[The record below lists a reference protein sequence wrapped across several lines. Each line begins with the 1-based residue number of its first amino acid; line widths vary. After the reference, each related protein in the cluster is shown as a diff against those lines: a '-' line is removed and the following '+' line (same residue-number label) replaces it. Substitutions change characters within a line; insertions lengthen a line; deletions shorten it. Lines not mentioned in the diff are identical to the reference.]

1 MERRPLP
8 RHWLRTDLLTAAV
21 LALVGCGMTWMA
33 SLAGM
38 TFFETP
44 LWLQFLGSVSVALPL
59 VWRRTHSILAGGTQA
74 VVYTVATLATGV
86 DLYASQVALF
96 LGFYSI
102 GAWSTRRGWATVVR
116 IGICVLMTA
125 ALVLGFLLSMD
136 RAGAGAVTAT
146 QFVAGLG
153 INAVINIAYFGGG
166 WFFGDR
172 AWAQALEHTELERA
186 YDDIARLR
194 DQLVD
199 QAVEDER
206 LRIAREL
213 HDVVAHHVTA
223 MGVQSAAARRLLD
236 RDADAAKDS
245 LKQVE
250 SSARMAVAD
259 LRTMVLTLREA
270 DDGAGSLPTLDDVPA
285 LVSEARTQGL
295 DAGLETIGE
304 SPELSPAAQL
314 TAYRIVQEGLT
325 NATKHAGPGA
335 HVDVRLRAVPQ
346 GLEVEVADDGRG
358 RPGAAL
364 GTGNGLR
371 GMRERVTAVGGT
383 VDVGPKP
390 RGGFRIRATIPS
402 KGQ

>member
-8 RHWLRTDLLTAAV
+8 PTWLRTDLLTAV
-21 LALVGCGMTWMA
+21 ALTAVGCLLTWMA

-38 TFFETP
+38 TFFDTP
-44 LWLQFLGSVSVALPL
+44 LWMQFLGSALVAAPL
-59 VWRRTHSILAGGTQA
+59 VWRRTHPLIAGGVQA
-74 VVYTVATLATGV
+74 LAYTVASLATGI

-102 GAWSTRRGWATVVR
+102 GAWATRRGWATVVR
-116 IGICVLMTA
+116 IAICLLMA
-125 ALVLGFLLSMD
+125 GALVLGFLSSLD
-136 RAGAGAVTAT
+136 QVGAQVVTAT
-146 QFVAGLG
+146 ALVADIG
-153 INAVINIAYFGGG
+153 INAVINLAYFAAG

-172 AWAQALEHTELERA
+172 AWAQAHEHAELERA
-186 YDDIARLR
+186 YDDIAQLQG
-194 DQLVD
+194 QLVD

-236 RDADAAKDS
+236 RDTDAARDS
-245 LKQVE
+245 LQQVE
-250 SSARMAVAD
+250 ASARMAVAD
-259 LRTMVLTLREA
+259 LRTMVLTLRDA
-270 DDGAGSLPTLDDVPA
+270 DDGAGSLPTLADVEA
-285 LVSEARTQGL
+285 LVSDVRGQGL
-295 DAGLETIGE
+295 DASFECIGTP
-304 SPELSPAAQL
+304 PELSPAAEL
-314 TAYRIVQEGLT
+314 TAYRVVQEGLT

-335 HVDVRLRAVPQ
+335 HVDVRLRAVPE
-346 GLEVEVADDGRG
+346 GLEVEVSDDGRG

-383 VDVGPKP
+383 VEAGPKP
-390 RGGFRIRATIPS
+390 RGGFRVRATIPS
-402 KGQ
+402 GGQ